1 MSNSASLDALL
12 RRLIDTP
19 PDFLDPPRR
28 GREGQLQVAA
38 VLNDVLA
45 LPLPPSWHKLFTRRR
60 DQGQAED
67 WSARLRG

>member
-38 VLNDVLA
+38 VVNDATFVGYV
-45 LPLPPSWHKLFTRRR
+45 PSLLLVF
-60 DQGQAED
+60 
-67 WSARLRG
+67 WSFDD